1 MDLRK
6 YRILLNIFYFFVLIY
21 ELLSYNNKNF
31 IEGECHH
38 KDIVSIMYLNYDTYY
53 IYNCSFKK
61 HNYSNVCLSNR
72 YIENDTKCYICD
84 TKDNYIYV
92 QKYYCDFED
101 MIHKVFFYIFLV
113 LTINLVFVLTKKNET
128 ILPKKNIKI
137 LSYDK
142 SKLFNYEENNNLEK
156 ENNNL
161 EKENNLCSIC
171 LTNFED
177 KYDFVIKTN
186 CAPVNHFFCYSCSKK
201 WFNNNNNCPYCRQ
214 IVVEFL

>member
-6 YRILLNIFYFFVLIY
+6 YRILLNIFYLFVIIY
-21 ELLSYNNKNF
+21 ELLSYNNSVF
-31 IEGECHH
+31 VEGECHH
-38 KDIVSIMYLNYDTYY
+38 QDIVSIMYLNYDTYY

-72 YIENDTKCYICD
+72 YIEKDSKCYICD

-92 QKYYCDFED
+92 QKYYCDFEE

-113 LTINLVFVLTKKNET
+113 LIINLVLIVFKKNET
-128 ILPKKNIKI
+128 VLPTRNIKI
-137 LSYDK
+137 LSYNK
-142 SKLFNYEENNNLEK
+142 SNLEEENNV
-156 ENNNL
+156 
-161 EKENNLCSIC
+161 CSIC

-186 CAPVNHFFCYSCSKK
+186 CTPVNHFFCYSCSKK
-201 WFNNNNNCPYCRQ
+201 WFVDNNNHNCPYCRQ
-214 IVVEFL
+214 IIIEFL

>member
-6 YRILLNIFYFFVLIY
+6 YRLLLNIFYFFVLVY
-21 ELLSYNNKNF
+21 ELLSFNNKNF

-38 KDIVSIMYLNYDTYY
+38 NDIVSIMYLDYDTYY
-53 IYNCSFKK
+53 IYNCSFQKN
-61 HNYSNVCLSNR
+61 NYSNTCLSNR
-72 YIENDTKCYICD
+72 NLDKHAKCYICD
-84 TKDNYIYV
+84 IKDNYIYV

-101 MIHKVFFYIFLV
+101 LVHKIFFYIFLV
-113 LTINLVFVLTKKNET
+113 LTINLVFVVFKKNET
-128 ILPKKNIKI
+128 ILPERNIKI

-142 SKLFNYEENNNLEK
+142 SNLLINNDDNV
-156 ENNNL
+156 
-161 EKENNLCSIC
+161 CSIC

-186 CAPVNHFFCYSCSKK
+186 CSPVNHFFCYSCSKK
-201 WFNNNNNCPYCRQ
+201 WFVNNDNCPYCRQ

>member
-6 YRILLNIFYFFVLIY
+6 YRILLNIFYFFVLVY
-21 ELLSYNNKNF
+21 ELLDYNNKNY
-31 IEGECHH
+31 IEGVCHH

-53 IYNCSFKK
+53 IYNCSFQK

-72 YIENDTKCYICD
+72 YIEKDSKCYICD

-92 QKYYCDFED
+92 QKNYCDFED

-113 LTINLVFVLTKKNET
+113 LTINLVFVVFKKNET
-128 ILPKKNIKI
+128 VPPTRNIKI
-137 LSYDK
+137 LSYNK
-142 SKLFNYEENNNLEK
+142 SNLEEENNI
-156 ENNNL
+156 
-161 EKENNLCSIC
+161 CSIC

-186 CAPVNHFFCYSCSKK
+186 CSPVNHFFCYSCSKK
-201 WFNNNNNCPYCRQ
+201 WFVDNNNCPYCRQ
-214 IVVEFL
+214 IILEFV

>member
-1 MDLRK
+1 
-6 YRILLNIFYFFVLIY
+6 
-21 ELLSYNNKNF
+21 
-31 IEGECHH
+31 
-38 KDIVSIMYLNYDTYY
+38 MYLDYDTYY
-53 IYNCSFKK
+53 IYNCSFQKN
-61 HNYSNVCLSNR
+61 NYSNTCLSNR
-72 YIENDTKCYICD
+72 YLDKHAKCYICD
-84 TKDNYIYV
+84 IKDNYIYV

-101 MIHKVFFYIFLV
+101 LVHKIFFYIFLV
-113 LTINLVFVLTKKNET
+113 LTINLVFVVFKKNET
-128 ILPKKNIKI
+128 ILPERNIKI

-142 SKLFNYEENNNLEK
+142 SNLLINNDDNV
-156 ENNNL
+156 
-161 EKENNLCSIC
+161 CSIC